1 MEMVLALAIIVIMT
15 AIVYSSLN
23 SVVNSTAMARAAA
36 EETRLRQFLTR
47 SFENNFRSVYMDR
60 TGEQSAFQFIGVNDE
75 SRDGPMDSVRFCS
88 SAPLMGGMSLP
99 GDIKEVRYEVI
110 KSEDSEMSL
119 DLDDEDESED
129 SAESAMLEASEMPL
143 LAGNV
148 DPLEDS
154 GDGLNSMGGLS
165 NQRGLNNRSGLGEEM
180 EEGAMDAGY
189 EAPHWSVPVRS
200 MDIQYFD
207 GTEWLDEW
215 DSLQFGRVPWCVH
228 IRINFAKTEQQ
239 LKEEA
244 SKRYDE
250 IDDPDFEVVIP
261 IPVGAGVTQDGRSL
275 PNFSGQ
281 AARDALQQLET
292 GAVGRTDDARDSDNN
307 IQPEG
312 SNQ

>member
-1 MEMVLALAIIVIMT
+1 LMEMVLALAIIVIMT

-36 EETRLRQFLTR
+36 EETRLRQFLAR
-47 SFENNFRSVYMDR
+47 SFETNFRSVYLDR
-60 TGEQSAFQFIGVNDE
+60 TSEQAAFQFVGVNDE

-110 KSEDSEMSL
+110 KSEDTEMGL
-119 DLDDEDESED
+119 DLDDGNIEEDELGEPL
-129 SAESAMLEASEMPL
+129 ESAMLEAVEMPL

-148 DPLEDS
+148 GQLEDS
-154 GDGLNSMGGLS
+154 RDGLNSLG
-165 NQRGLNNRSGLGEEM
+165 GLNNQSGLSEEM
-180 EEGAMDAGY
+180 DDLAMDTSY

-207 GTEWLDEW
+207 GSEWLDEW
-215 DSLQFGRVPWCVH
+215 DSLQFGRAPWCVH

-244 SKRYDE
+244 SKRFDE
-250 IDDPDFEVVIP
+250 IDDPDFEVVVP
-261 IPVGAGVTQDGRSL
+261 IPSGMGVTQDGRSL
-275 PNFSGQ
+275 ANFSGQ
-281 AARDALQQLET
+281 AARDALQQLEAEAA
-292 GAVGRTDDARDSDNN
+292 GRVGDAEDSDNN

-312 SNQ
+312 SNR